1 VTGIQEALRMY
12 PPVPVGVPRE
22 VPAPGKEIL
31 GRWVAPGTRVSV
43 HHYATYRWPANFAE
57 PDQFLPER
65 HLTAGAGD
73 GDRREALQPFGF
85 GPRNCIGQNM
95 AMHEM
100 RLIMACLLLK
110 FDLELCDPDADWL
123 DQRAFVL
130 WEKLPLMCHVR
141 EAVVY

>member
-1 VTGIQEALRMY
+1 MY

-22 VPAPGKEIL
+22 VPTPGKEIL

-57 PDQFLPER
+57 PDRFLPER
-65 HLTAGAGD
+65 HLAGATG
-73 GDRREALQPFGF
+73 GDRRETLQPFGF

-100 RLIMACLLLK
+100 RLVLACLLLK
-110 FDLELCDPDADWL
+110 FDLELCDPGANWL
-123 DQRAFVL
+123 EQRAFVL
-130 WEKLPLMCHVR
+130 WEKHPLMCHVR